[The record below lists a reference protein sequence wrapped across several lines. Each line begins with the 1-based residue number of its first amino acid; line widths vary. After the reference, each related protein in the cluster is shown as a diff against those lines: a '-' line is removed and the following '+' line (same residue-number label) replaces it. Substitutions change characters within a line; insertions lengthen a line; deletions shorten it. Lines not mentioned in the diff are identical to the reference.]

1 LNGGYRMQKLT
12 AYLVAL
18 LFMLTAVTPESV
30 SRAAALLTLW
40 KSAAIPQSANDNSLA
55 TARQS
60 DRAVRDADGKLK
72 RLSPG
77 EHVRRAKLYLSN
89 RAFAEA
95 REHWE
100 ALIKYYPQDENIPAA
115 LFGIGRSYFQE
126 RRYGEAFSYY
136 DRVARQYPQTK
147 DGREGLNFSAA
158 ALLRMDRPFESVE
171 RYREYIEKYPTGER
185 VESAHLNLIDT
196 LREAGRPQ
204 EAIQWVARTRE
215 RFAGTPTETNAMFA
229 RLRLDIAESNWKHA
243 ISTADE
249 LSAKRFQK
257 EVLTSPAEVAYL
269 KAYSLEQAGRKEEA
283 VNAYLSISDGI
294 DSYYG
299 WRASE
304 RLTNLADA
312 KHRSFMNQRLEQV
325 NAQIASASDLYPAP
339 YRLAILRTA
348 KAKKLDPRFILAIIR
363 QESVFQPLR
372 KSPAGARG
380 LLQLTID
387 AAQKYA
393 ASAGLNALRENQL
406 YRPETSIL
414 VGSQYL
420 AELSQMFPNMPEAV
434 AASYNG
440 GEDNVA
446 RWVRRAKQRDPGV
459 FTAEIGFE
467 ETKAYVR
474 KVMANYR
481 AYRQLYTAELTKR

>member
-1 LNGGYRMQKLT
+1 MNGGYRMQKLT

-215 RFAGTPTETNAMFA
+215 GFAGTPTETNAMFA

-257 EVLTSPAEVAYL
+257 EVLTSPA
-269 KAYSLEQAGRKEEA
+269 
-283 VNAYLSISDGI
+283 
-294 DSYYG
+294 
-299 WRASE
+299 
-304 RLTNLADA
+304 
-312 KHRSFMNQRLEQV
+312 
-325 NAQIASASDLYPAP
+325 
-339 YRLAILRTA
+339 
-348 KAKKLDPRFILAIIR
+348 
-363 QESVFQPLR
+363 
-372 KSPAGARG
+372 
-380 LLQLTID
+380 
-387 AAQKYA
+387 
-393 ASAGLNALRENQL
+393 
-406 YRPETSIL
+406 
-414 VGSQYL
+414 
-420 AELSQMFPNMPEAV
+420 
-434 AASYNG
+434 
-440 GEDNVA
+440 
-446 RWVRRAKQRDPGV
+446 
-459 FTAEIGFE
+459 
-467 ETKAYVR
+467 
-474 KVMANYR
+474 
-481 AYRQLYTAELTKR
+481 